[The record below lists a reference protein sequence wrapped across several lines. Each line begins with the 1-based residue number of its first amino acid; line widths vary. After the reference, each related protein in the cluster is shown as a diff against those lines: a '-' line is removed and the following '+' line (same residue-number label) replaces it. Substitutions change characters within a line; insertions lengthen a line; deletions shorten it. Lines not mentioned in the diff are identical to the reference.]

1 MGRGSYNGPIDC
13 PVDAVV
19 ETVARA
25 LEGGG
30 GDRAECRA
38 RAAWS
43 QGAAPASPH
52 GGRWPENLRLQDIKH
67 AIVRIALG
75 IPS

>member
-30 GDRAECRA
+30 GDRAAPSAA
-38 RAAWS
+38 RS
-43 QGAAPASPH
+43 QGAAPASPVQRTAG
-52 GGRWPENLRLQDIKH
+52 GGRKYLRLQDIKY
-67 AIVRIALG
+67 AK
-75 IPS
+75 